1 MCEVLS
7 SAAATEW
14 KLLRWHLSSPAPSV
28 SSGDRAASLHILGG
42 CLGLRGLP
50 AVRPSFPGTL
60 QGQSLLLV
68 HHDVIHP
75 LVRHAAARTTVLL
88 LKAQGY
94 PKGPFVRAVLSET
107 LREEIHMHGVVVP
120 IFHASAW
127 RQRQIGGSL

>member
-28 SSGDRAASLHILGG
+28 SSGDHAASLHILGG

-88 LKAQGY
+88 L
-94 PKGPFVRAVLSET
+94 P
-107 LREEIHMHGVVVP
+107 
-120 IFHASAW
+120 W
-127 RQRQIGGSL
+127 RWTSQILGLNPGIRLVYLLWVWS